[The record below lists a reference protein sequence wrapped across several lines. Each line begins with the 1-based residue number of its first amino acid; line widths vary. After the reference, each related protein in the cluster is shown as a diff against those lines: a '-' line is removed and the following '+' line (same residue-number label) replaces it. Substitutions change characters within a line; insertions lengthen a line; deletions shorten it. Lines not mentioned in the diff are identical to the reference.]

1 MLYRIPQ
8 LTASKFTFSR
18 GYVHLVA
25 RRVTAPSQASVL
37 YVNPCSEYY
46 ESLALASPRRSYAT
60 RAVSRPK
67 AHTGRTKAAT
77 PRKATAISTKTPAK
91 NAATKKPKA
100 KPNTKVKTK
109 KRVVKAESKPKPKPK
124 PKPKKKVLSPKSQAK
139 LERSKQAKALR
150 DLKVKSLEA
159 PKRLP
164 ITAWSVINTEKLEK
178 GKGALPDQVK
188 AIAAEYRT
196 LSPERREVCD
206 CHKLFASVKQLTS
219 HIAL

>member
-37 YVNPCSEYY
+37 YVSPCSEYY
-46 ESLALASPRRSYAT
+46 ESLALAIPRRSYAT

-77 PRKATAISTKTPAK
+77 PRKVTAISTKTPAK
-91 NAATKKPKA
+91 KAATKKPKA

-109 KRVVKAESKPKPKPK
+109 KRVVKAKSKPK

-164 ITAWSVINTEKLEK
+164 ITAWSVINTEKIEK
-178 GKGALPDQVK
+178 GKGALRDQVK

-206 CHKLFASVKQLTS
+206 CQQALRVSQAADIS
-219 HIAL
+219 HSTITT